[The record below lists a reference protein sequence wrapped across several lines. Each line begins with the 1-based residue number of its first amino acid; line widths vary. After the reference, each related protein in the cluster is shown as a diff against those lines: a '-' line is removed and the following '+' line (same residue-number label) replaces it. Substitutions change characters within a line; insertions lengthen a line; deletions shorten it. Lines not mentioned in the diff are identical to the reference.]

1 MPHGGEQI
9 HLKANVVANKIV
21 KKNALR
27 GKSRLPEKTKFY
39 WLWIYILSTEKKLKN
54 KLKQKPTTKV
64 NWL

>member
-39 WLWIYILSTEKKLKN
+39 WLWIYILSTEKKTE
-54 KLKQKPTTKV
+54 KQA
-64 NWL
+64 